1 MIDRLEN
8 IQKIAAALAICAI
21 LAVMNVYGLGLWFE
35 IEGRSYIHQPDNPDA
50 EKEGPYRFEYNYHTT
65 EVNYYDGSSS
75 EKQTVVGIDDAS
87 NYALNGVMQ
96 NIRLATFALAIAS
109 AYLAY
114 MIYGITGIS
123 DRQKLSEILR
133 QLQFG
138 AGASLLLGIVILG
151 LVSQSLPQAILDD
164 DSSLASD
171 ESYIGCVG
179 DNNQISLGLWG
190 EGTCNEYQSESDL
203 EVGQLLPSVIGEKTN
218 IKWHPG
224 IALFLIAIGCLIS
237 GGGTFYIIREIEK
250 EWDEHIKPL
259 HDRIEKEETVVE
271 GELDRIQQL
280 RRDLD
285 NNEREVITVEQRLE
299 VVSNTASRINY
310 DEIEALN
317 GELERISSMA
327 ETVGALNN
335 SLNESLVIARKETSE
350 KERRATLAEGEI
362 ENDLSSKE
370 RLESEIEQMRQKH
383 EEDMHLSDRMTR
395 EIGSLREMAEQ
406 AELRGE
412 KAEAELRE
420 KKPELATVLDSY
432 EVVKK
437 AYDQV
442 LEEKFSLEQDIKK
455 LEYSTAQDQGREETA
470 KAETKDT
477 VRRIKEL
484 STEIKQMKATNTS
497 NRKESG
503 ELKKKVRTLQAL
515 ADTAE
520 KKTEDALEKLDKESK
535 KSKELETKIEALR
548 LEMRD
553 PREVAEQLD
562 SVRDLTKDY
571 KERAKQHA
579 DDAKKERV
587 RQKQLRQE
595 LRTLQKADKAN
606 SDVRNKLNTQL
617 ARNKKELDKATA
629 KLNEAE
635 RKLESEKDRRRE
647 LAGQLEFLSESL
659 KENLSEAQLSEKIE
673 GIKTEAILAKD
684 EGANVLASA
693 EQMTRENQDL
703 EKKLD
708 EVRKMSVTD
717 DSKAA
722 EIAKEALESVIP
734 TSKIGSSLVVKNLIK
749 ETEHT
754 YRLVKALSEQDM
766 ARGVL
771 SIENPLG
778 KELFGTK
785 EGQEISMG
793 NTKFKILE
801 IKN

>member
-8 IQKIAAALAICAI
+8 IQKIAAALTICAI

-65 EVNYYDGSSS
+65 EVNYYDEGSSG
-75 EKQTVVGIDDAS
+75 KQTVVGIDDAS

-96 NIRLATFALAIAS
+96 NIRLATFALAVAS

-123 DRQKLSEILR
+123 NRQKLSEILR

-164 DSSLASD
+164 DRSLASD

-179 DNNQISLGLWG
+179 DMPLGIWG
-190 EGTCNEYQSESDL
+190 EGTCNDYEDLSGLSDG
-203 EVGQLLPSVIGEKTN
+203 ELPSVIGSKIN
-218 IKWHPG
+218 IKWQPG
-224 IALFLIAIGCLIS
+224 IALFLIAIGCLVS
-237 GGGTFYIIREIEK
+237 GGGTFYIIHEIEK

-259 HDRIEKEETVVE
+259 HERIEKEETVVK

-285 NNEREVITVEQRLE
+285 GNEKEMRALEQQLEEVN
-299 VVSNTASRINY
+299 NTASRINY

-335 SLNESLVIARKETSE
+335 SLNEGLVIARKETSE

-420 KKPELATVLDSY
+420 KKPELTSVLDSY

-442 LEEKFSLEQDIKK
+442 LEEKFSLEQDIRK

-470 KAETKDT
+470 KAETRDT
-477 VRRIKEL
+477 VRRVKEL

-515 ADTAE
+515 AGTAE

-535 KSKELETKIEALR
+535 KSTELETKIEALR

-579 DDAKKERV
+579 EDAKKERV

-595 LRTLQKADKAN
+595 LRILQKADKAN

-684 EGANVLASA
+684 EGTSALASA
-693 EQMTRENQDL
+693 EQMTRENQVL

-708 EVRKMSVTD
+708 DARKMSVTD

-722 EIAKEALESVIP
+722 ETAKEALESVIP

-766 ARGVL
+766 AGGVL

-778 KELFGTK
+778 KELFGAK

>member
-1 MIDRLEN
+1 
-8 IQKIAAALAICAI
+8 
-21 LAVMNVYGLGLWFE
+21 
-35 IEGRSYIHQPDNPDA
+35 
-50 EKEGPYRFEYNYHTT
+50 
-65 EVNYYDGSSS
+65 
-75 EKQTVVGIDDAS
+75 
-87 NYALNGVMQ
+87 
-96 NIRLATFALAIAS
+96 
-109 AYLAY
+109 
-114 MIYGITGIS
+114 
-123 DRQKLSEILR
+123 
-133 QLQFG
+133 
-138 AGASLLLGIVILG
+138 
-151 LVSQSLPQAILDD
+151 
-164 DSSLASD
+164 
-171 ESYIGCVG
+171 
-179 DNNQISLGLWG
+179 
-190 EGTCNEYQSESDL
+190 
-203 EVGQLLPSVIGEKTN
+203 
-218 IKWHPG
+218 
-224 IALFLIAIGCLIS
+224 
-237 GGGTFYIIREIEK
+237 
-250 EWDEHIKPL
+250 
-259 HDRIEKEETVVE
+259 
-271 GELDRIQQL
+271 
-280 RRDLD
+280 
-285 NNEREVITVEQRLE
+285 
-299 VVSNTASRINY
+299 
-310 DEIEALN
+310 
-317 GELERISSMA
+317 
-327 ETVGALNN
+327 
-335 SLNESLVIARKETSE
+335 
-350 KERRATLAEGEI
+350 
-362 ENDLSSKE
+362 
-370 RLESEIEQMRQKH
+370 
-383 EEDMHLSDRMTR
+383 MTR

-420 KKPELATVLDSY
+420 KKPELNSVLDSY

-470 KAETKDT
+470 KAEKKDM
-477 VRRIKEL
+477 VRRVKEL

-520 KKTEDALEKLDKESK
+520 KKMEDALEKLDKESK
-535 KSKELETKIEALR
+535 KSKELETKTEALR
-548 LEMRD
+548 FEMRD

-579 DDAKKERV
+579 EDAKKERV
-587 RQKQLRQE
+587 RQKLLGQE

-617 ARNKKELDKATA
+617 VRNKKELDKATA
-629 KLNEAE
+629 KLTEAE

-647 LAGQLEFLSESL
+647 LVGQLKFLSDSL

-684 EGANVLASA
+684 DGASALASA

-708 EVRKMSVTD
+708 DVRKMSVTD

-722 EIAKEALESVIP
+722 ETAKEALESVIP

-778 KELFGTK
+778 KELFGTM
-785 EGQEISMG
+785 EGQEFSMG
-793 NTKFKILE
+793 NTKFKILK

>member
-8 IQKIAAALAICAI
+8 IQKIAAALAVCAI

-35 IEGRSYIHQPDNPDA
+35 IEGRSYIHQPDDPDA
-50 EKEGPYRFEYNYHTT
+50 EKQGPYRFEYTYHTT
-65 EVNYYDGSSS
+65 EVNYYDGGGD
-75 EKQTVVGIDDAS
+75 EKQTVVRIDEAS

-96 NIRLATFALAIAS
+96 NIRLATFALAVAS

-123 DRQKLSEILR
+123 DRQKLSGILR

-138 AGASLLLGIVILG
+138 AGASMLLGIVILG

-179 DNNQISLGLWG
+179 SMSLGFWG
-190 EGTCNEYQSESDL
+190 EGTCTEYQDPSGLSEG
-203 EVGQLLPSVIGEKTN
+203 ELPSVTGSKIN
-218 IKWHPG
+218 IQWQPG
-224 IALFLIAIGCLIS
+224 IALFLIAIGCLAS

-259 HDRIEKEETVVE
+259 HDMIEKEETVVE

-285 NNEREVITVEQRLE
+285 NNEREVITIEQRLE
-299 VVSNTASRINY
+299 EVSNTASRINY

-317 GELERISSMA
+317 VELERISSMA

-420 KKPELATVLDSY
+420 KKPELTSVLDSY

-455 LEYSTAQDQGREETA
+455 LEYSIAQDQGREETA
-470 KAETKDT
+470 KAEKKDM
-477 VRRIKEL
+477 VRRVKEL

-520 KKTEDALEKLDKESK
+520 KKMEDALEKLDKESK
-535 KSKELETKIEALR
+535 KSKELETKTEALR

-579 DDAKKERV
+579 EDAKKERV
-587 RQKQLRQE
+587 RQKQLGQE

-629 KLNEAE
+629 KLTEAE

-647 LAGQLEFLSESL
+647 LVGQLEFLSDSL

-684 EGANVLASA
+684 DGASALASA

-708 EVRKMSVTD
+708 DVRKMSVTG
-717 DSKAA
+717 DSKVA
-722 EIAKEALESVIP
+722 ETAKEALESVIP

-766 ARGVL
+766 ASGVL

>member
-96 NIRLATFALAIAS
+96 NIRLATFALSVAS

-179 DNNQISLGLWG
+179 DMPLGFWG
-190 EGTCNEYQSESDL
+190 EGTCNDYEDPSGLSEG
-203 EVGQLLPSVIGEKTN
+203 ELPSVIGSKIN
-218 IKWHPG
+218 IKWQPG
-224 IALFLIAIGCLIS
+224 IALFLIAIGCLVS
-237 GGGTFYIIREIEK
+237 GGGTFYIIHKIEK

-259 HDRIEKEETVVE
+259 HEKIVKEETVVE
-271 GELDRIQQL
+271 GELDRIQQV
-280 RRDLD
+280 RRDLED
-285 NNEREVITVEQRLE
+285 NEREVRALEQRLE
-299 VVSNTASRINY
+299 EVNNTASRINY

-362 ENDLSSKE
+362 ENDISSKE
-370 RLESEIEQMRQKH
+370 RLDSEIEQMRQKH

-420 KKPELATVLDSY
+420 KKPELTTVLDSY
-432 EVVKK
+432 GVVKK

-442 LEEKFSLEQDIKK
+442 LEEKFSLEQDINK
-455 LEYSTAQDQGREETA
+455 LEYSTAQDLGREETA
-470 KAETKDT
+470 KAETRDT
-477 VRRIKEL
+477 VRRVKEL

-515 ADTAE
+515 ADTTE
-520 KKTEDALEKLDKESK
+520 KKTEDALEKLDEVSE

-548 LEMRD
+548 LEMQD
-553 PREVAEQLD
+553 PREVAKQLD
-562 SVRDLTKDY
+562 SARDLIKDY

-579 DDAKKERV
+579 EDAKKELV

-684 EGANVLASA
+684 EGASALASA

-722 EIAKEALESVIP
+722 ETAKEALESVIP

-766 ARGVL
+766 TRGVL

-778 KELFGTK
+778 KELFGIR
-785 EGQEISMG
+785 EGQEISIG

>member
-75 EKQTVVGIDDAS
+75 EKQTVVGLDDAS

-96 NIRLATFALAIAS
+96 NIRLATFALAVAS

-151 LVSQSLPQAILDD
+151 LVSQSLPQAILED

-179 DNNQISLGLWG
+179 DMPLGFWG
-190 EGTCNEYQSESDL
+190 EGTCNDYEDPSGLSEGD
-203 EVGQLLPSVIGEKTN
+203 QPSVIGSKIN

-224 IALFLIAIGCLIS
+224 IALFLIAIGCLVS

-259 HDRIEKEETVVE
+259 HDMIEKEETVVE
-271 GELDRIQQL
+271 GELDRIQQV
-280 RRDLD
+280 RRDLED
-285 NNEREVITVEQRLE
+285 NEREVRALEQRLE
-299 VVSNTASRINY
+299 EVNNTASRINY

-362 ENDLSSKE
+362 ENDFSSKE

-420 KKPELATVLDSY
+420 KKPELTTVLDSY
-432 EVVKK
+432 GVVKK

-455 LEYSTAQDQGREETA
+455 LEYSTVQDQGREETA
-470 KAETKDT
+470 KAETRDT
-477 VRRIKEL
+477 VRRVKEL

-503 ELKKKVRTLQAL
+503 ELKKKVRTFQAL
-515 ADTAE
+515 ADTTE
-520 KKTEDALEKLDKESK
+520 KKTEDALEKLDEVSE

-548 LEMRD
+548 LEMQD
-553 PREVAEQLD
+553 PREVAKQLD
-562 SVRDLTKDY
+562 SARDLIKDY
-571 KERAKQHA
+571 KERSKQHA
-579 DDAKKERV
+579 EDAKKERV
-587 RQKQLRQE
+587 RQKQLSQE

-684 EGANVLASA
+684 EGASALASA
-693 EQMTRENQDL
+693 EQMTRENQVL

-722 EIAKEALESVIP
+722 ETAKEALESVIP

-778 KELFGTK
+778 KELFGIR

>member
-75 EKQTVVGIDDAS
+75 EKQTVVGLDDAS

-96 NIRLATFALAIAS
+96 NIRLATFALAVAS

-151 LVSQSLPQAILDD
+151 LVSQSLPQAILED

-179 DNNQISLGLWG
+179 DMPLGFWG
-190 EGTCNEYQSESDL
+190 EGTCNDYEDPSGLSEGD
-203 EVGQLLPSVIGEKTN
+203 QPSVIGSKIN

-224 IALFLIAIGCLIS
+224 IALFLIAIGCLVS

-259 HDRIEKEETVVE
+259 HDMIEKEETVVE
-271 GELDRIQQL
+271 GELDRIQQV
-280 RRDLD
+280 RRDLED
-285 NNEREVITVEQRLE
+285 NEREVRALEQRLE
-299 VVSNTASRINY
+299 EVNNTASRINY

-362 ENDLSSKE
+362 ENDFSSKE

-420 KKPELATVLDSY
+420 KKPELTTVLDSY
-432 EVVKK
+432 GVVKK
-437 AYDQV
+437 AYDLV

-455 LEYSTAQDQGREETA
+455 LEYSTVQDQGREETA
-470 KAETKDT
+470 KAETRDT
-477 VRRIKEL
+477 VRRVKEL

-503 ELKKKVRTLQAL
+503 ELKKKVRTFQAL
-515 ADTAE
+515 ADTTE
-520 KKTEDALEKLDKESK
+520 KKTEDALEKLDKVSE

-548 LEMRD
+548 LEMQD
-553 PREVAEQLD
+553 PREVAKQLD
-562 SVRDLTKDY
+562 SARDLIKDY
-571 KERAKQHA
+571 KERSKQHA
-579 DDAKKERV
+579 EDAKKERV
-587 RQKQLRQE
+587 RQKQLSQE

-684 EGANVLASA
+684 EGASALASA
-693 EQMTRENQDL
+693 EQMTRENQVL

-722 EIAKEALESVIP
+722 ETAKEALESVIP

-778 KELFGTK
+778 KELFGIR

>member
-8 IQKIAAALAICAI
+8 IQKIAAALAVCAI
-21 LAVMNVYGLGLWFE
+21 LAVVNVYGLGLWFE
-35 IEGRSYIHQPDNPDA
+35 IQGQAYTHQPDNPDA
-50 EKEGPYRFEYNYHTT
+50 GSQGPYRFEYTYHTT
-65 EVNYYDGSSS
+65 EVNYYDEGSI
-75 EKQTVVGIDDAS
+75 ERQNVVGIDEAS

-96 NIRLATFALAIAS
+96 NIRLATFALAVAS

-151 LVSQSLPQAILDD
+151 LVSQALPQAILDD

-171 ESYIGCVG
+171 ESYIGCIG
-179 DNNQISLGLWG
+179 DMSLGFWG
-190 EGTCNEYQSESDL
+190 EGTCNKYEDQSGLSEG
-203 EVGQLLPSVIGEKTN
+203 EQPSVIGSKIN

-224 IALFLIAIGCLIS
+224 IALFLIAIGCLVS

-259 HDRIEKEETVVE
+259 HERIEKEKPVIE

-280 RRDLD
+280 RRDFD
-285 NNEREVITVEQRLE
+285 KNESEVKAIEQRLE

-395 EIGSLREMAEQ
+395 EISSLREMAEQ

-420 KKPELATVLDSY
+420 KKPELTTVLDSY
-432 EVVKK
+432 GVVKK

-470 KAETKDT
+470 KAETRDT
-477 VRRIKEL
+477 VRRVKEL
-484 STEIKQMKATNTS
+484 SIEIKQMKATNTS

-515 ADTAE
+515 ADTTE
-520 KKTEDALEKLDKESK
+520 KKTEDALEKLDKESE
-535 KSKELETKIEALR
+535 KSKELETKIEALK
-548 LEMRD
+548 LEMQD

-562 SVRDLTKDY
+562 SARDLIKDY

-673 GIKTEAILAKD
+673 GIKTEASLAKD
-684 EGANVLASA
+684 EGASALATT

-717 DSKAA
+717 DSRAA
-722 EIAKEALESVIP
+722 ETAKEALESVIP

-766 ARGVL
+766 AKGVL

-793 NTKFKILE
+793 HTKFKILE

>member
-8 IQKIAAALAICAI
+8 IQKIATALAVCAI

-35 IEGRSYIHQPDNPDA
+35 IEGRSYIHHPVSGA
-50 EKEGPYRFEYNYHTT
+50 EKEGPYNFEYNYHTT
-65 EVNYYDGSSS
+65 EVNYYDGGSS

-151 LVSQSLPQAILDD
+151 LVSQALPQAILDD

-171 ESYIGCVG
+171 ESYIGCIG
-179 DNNQISLGLWG
+179 DMSLGFWG
-190 EGTCNEYQSESDL
+190 EGTCNKYEDQSGLSEG
-203 EVGQLLPSVIGEKTN
+203 EQPSVIGSKIN

-224 IALFLIAIGCLIS
+224 IALFLIAIGCLVS

-259 HDRIEKEETVVE
+259 HERIEKEKPVIE

-280 RRDLD
+280 RRDFD
-285 NNEREVITVEQRLE
+285 KNESEVKAIEQRLE

-362 ENDLSSKE
+362 ENDFSSKE

-383 EEDMHLSDRMTR
+383 EEDMQLSDRMTR

-455 LEYSTAQDQGREETA
+455 LEYSTAQDQSREETA
-470 KAETKDT
+470 KAETRDT
-477 VRRIKEL
+477 VRRVKEL
-484 STEIKQMKATNTS
+484 STEIKQMKVTNTS

-571 KERAKQHA
+571 KDRAKQHA
-579 DDAKKERV
+579 EDAKKERV

-684 EGANVLASA
+684 EGASALASA

-717 DSKAA
+717 DSRAA
-722 EIAKEALESVIP
+722 ETAKKALESVIP

-778 KELFGTK
+778 KELFGIR

>member
-96 NIRLATFALAIAS
+96 NIRLATFALSVAS

-179 DNNQISLGLWG
+179 DMPLGFWG
-190 EGTCNEYQSESDL
+190 EGTCNDYEDPSGLSEG
-203 EVGQLLPSVIGEKTN
+203 ELPSVIGSKIN
-218 IKWHPG
+218 IKWQPG
-224 IALFLIAIGCLIS
+224 IALFLIAIGCLVS
-237 GGGTFYIIREIEK
+237 GGGTFYIIHKIEK

-259 HDRIEKEETVVE
+259 HEKIVKEETVVE
-271 GELDRIQQL
+271 GELDRIQQV
-280 RRDLD
+280 RRDRED
-285 NNEREVITVEQRLE
+285 NEREVRALEQRLE
-299 VVSNTASRINY
+299 EVNNTASRINY

-420 KKPELATVLDSY
+420 KKPELTTVLDSY
-432 EVVKK
+432 GVVKK

-442 LEEKFSLEQDIKK
+442 LEEKFSLEQDINK
-455 LEYSTAQDQGREETA
+455 LEYSTAQDLGREETA
-470 KAETKDT
+470 KAETRDT
-477 VRRIKEL
+477 VRRVKEL

-515 ADTAE
+515 ADTTE
-520 KKTEDALEKLDKESK
+520 KKTEDALEKLDKVSE
-535 KSKELETKIEALR
+535 KSKELETKIDALR
-548 LEMRD
+548 LEMQD
-553 PREVAEQLD
+553 PREVAKQLD
-562 SVRDLTKDY
+562 SARDLIKDY

-579 DDAKKERV
+579 EDAKKELV

-684 EGANVLASA
+684 EGASALASA

-722 EIAKEALESVIP
+722 ETAKEALESVIP

-749 ETEHT
+749 ETEHA

-778 KELFGTK
+778 KELFGIR
-785 EGQEISMG
+785 EGQEISIG

>member
-35 IEGRSYIHQPDNPDA
+35 IEGRSYIHQPDNSDA

-65 EVNYYDGSSS
+65 EVNYYDGGSS
-75 EKQTVVGIDDAS
+75 EKVGIDDAS

-151 LVSQSLPQAILDD
+151 LVSQSLPQAILTDYEN
-164 DSSLASD
+164 AHD
-171 ESYIGCVG
+171 ESHIGCVG
-179 DNNQISLGLWG
+179 EMSLGIWG
-190 EGTCNEYQSESDL
+190 GGTCNEYKEP
-203 EVGQLLPSVIGEKTN
+203 GQETSGVEISKFN
-218 IKWHPG
+218 IHWQPG
-224 IALFLIAIGCLIS
+224 IALFLIAIGCLVS
-237 GGGTFYIIREIEK
+237 GGGTFYIVREIEK

-259 HDRIEKEETVVE
+259 HDMIEKEETVVE

-285 NNEREVITVEQRLE
+285 NNEREVITIEQRLE
-299 VVSNTASRINY
+299 EVSNTASRINY

-383 EEDMHLSDRMTR
+383 EEDMQLSDRMTR

-420 KKPELATVLDSY
+420 KKPELTSVLDSY

-470 KAETKDT
+470 KAEKKDM
-477 VRRIKEL
+477 VRRVKEL
-484 STEIKQMKATNTS
+484 STEIKQMKATNAS

-579 DDAKKERV
+579 EDAKKERV

-684 EGANVLASA
+684 DGASALASA

-717 DSKAA
+717 DSRAA
-722 EIAKEALESVIP
+722 ETAKEALESVIP

-766 ARGVL
+766 TKGVL

>member
-65 EVNYYDGSSS
+65 EVNYYDGGSS
-75 EKQTVVGIDDAS
+75 EKQTVVGLDDAS

-96 NIRLATFALAIAS
+96 NIRLATFALAVAS

-151 LVSQSLPQAILDD
+151 LVSQSLPQAILED

-179 DNNQISLGLWG
+179 DMPLGFWG
-190 EGTCNEYQSESDL
+190 EGTCNDYEDPSGLSEG
-203 EVGQLLPSVIGEKTN
+203 ELPSVIGSKIN

-224 IALFLIAIGCLIS
+224 IALFLIAIGCLVS

-259 HDRIEKEETVVE
+259 HDMIEKEETVVE
-271 GELDRIQQL
+271 GELDRIQQV
-280 RRDLD
+280 RRDLED
-285 NNEREVITVEQRLE
+285 NEREVRALEQRLE
-299 VVSNTASRINY
+299 EVNNTASRINY

-362 ENDLSSKE
+362 ENDFSSKE

-442 LEEKFSLEQDIKK
+442 LEEKFSLEQDINK

-470 KAETKDT
+470 KAETRDT
-477 VRRIKEL
+477 VRRVKEL

-515 ADTAE
+515 ADTTE
-520 KKTEDALEKLDKESK
+520 KKTEDALEKLDKASE
-535 KSKELETKIEALR
+535 KSKELEIKIDALR
-548 LEMRD
+548 LEMQD
-553 PREVAEQLD
+553 PREVAKQLD
-562 SVRDLTKDY
+562 SARDLIKDY

-579 DDAKKERV
+579 EDAKKELV

-684 EGANVLASA
+684 EGASALASA

-722 EIAKEALESVIP
+722 ETAKEALESVIP

-778 KELFGTK
+778 KELFGIR

>member
-96 NIRLATFALAIAS
+96 NIRLATFALSVAS

-179 DNNQISLGLWG
+179 DMPLGFWG
-190 EGTCNEYQSESDL
+190 EGTCNDYEDPSGLSEG
-203 EVGQLLPSVIGEKTN
+203 ELPSVIGSKIN
-218 IKWHPG
+218 IKWQPG
-224 IALFLIAIGCLIS
+224 IALFLIAIGCLVS
-237 GGGTFYIIREIEK
+237 GGGTFYIIHKIEK

-259 HDRIEKEETVVE
+259 HEKIVKEETVVE
-271 GELDRIQQL
+271 GELDRIQQV
-280 RRDLD
+280 RRDLED
-285 NNEREVITVEQRLE
+285 NEREVRALEQRLE
-299 VVSNTASRINY
+299 EVNNTASRINY

-327 ETVGALNN
+327 ETVAALNN

-362 ENDLSSKE
+362 ENDISSKE
-370 RLESEIEQMRQKH
+370 RLDSEIEQMRQKH

-420 KKPELATVLDSY
+420 KKPELTTVLDSY
-432 EVVKK
+432 GVVKK

-442 LEEKFSLEQDIKK
+442 LEEKFSLEQDINK
-455 LEYSTAQDQGREETA
+455 LEYSTAQDLGREETA
-470 KAETKDT
+470 KAETRDT
-477 VRRIKEL
+477 VRRVKEL

-515 ADTAE
+515 ADTTE
-520 KKTEDALEKLDKESK
+520 KKTEDALEKLDKASE
-535 KSKELETKIEALR
+535 KSKELEIKIDALR
-548 LEMRD
+548 LEMQD
-553 PREVAEQLD
+553 PREVAKQLD
-562 SVRDLTKDY
+562 SARDLIKDY

-579 DDAKKERV
+579 EDAKKELV

-684 EGANVLASA
+684 EGASALASA

-722 EIAKEALESVIP
+722 ETAKEALESVIP

-766 ARGVL
+766 TRGVL

-778 KELFGTK
+778 KELFGIR
-785 EGQEISMG
+785 EGQEISIG

>member
-1 MIDRLEN
+1 
-8 IQKIAAALAICAI
+8 
-21 LAVMNVYGLGLWFE
+21 
-35 IEGRSYIHQPDNPDA
+35 
-50 EKEGPYRFEYNYHTT
+50 
-65 EVNYYDGSSS
+65 
-75 EKQTVVGIDDAS
+75 
-87 NYALNGVMQ
+87 
-96 NIRLATFALAIAS
+96 
-109 AYLAY
+109 
-114 MIYGITGIS
+114 
-123 DRQKLSEILR
+123 
-133 QLQFG
+133 
-138 AGASLLLGIVILG
+138 
-151 LVSQSLPQAILDD
+151 
-164 DSSLASD
+164 
-171 ESYIGCVG
+171 
-179 DNNQISLGLWG
+179 
-190 EGTCNEYQSESDL
+190 
-203 EVGQLLPSVIGEKTN
+203 
-218 IKWHPG
+218 
-224 IALFLIAIGCLIS
+224 
-237 GGGTFYIIREIEK
+237 
-250 EWDEHIKPL
+250 
-259 HDRIEKEETVVE
+259 
-271 GELDRIQQL
+271 
-280 RRDLD
+280 
-285 NNEREVITVEQRLE
+285 
-299 VVSNTASRINY
+299 
-310 DEIEALN
+310 
-317 GELERISSMA
+317 
-327 ETVGALNN
+327 
-335 SLNESLVIARKETSE
+335 
-350 KERRATLAEGEI
+350 
-362 ENDLSSKE
+362 
-370 RLESEIEQMRQKH
+370 
-383 EEDMHLSDRMTR
+383 
-395 EIGSLREMAEQ
+395 
-406 AELRGE
+406 
-412 KAEAELRE
+412 
-420 KKPELATVLDSY
+420 
-432 EVVKK
+432 VKK

-455 LEYSTAQDQGREETA
+455 LEYSTAQDQSREETA

-484 STEIKQMKATNTS
+484 STEIKQMKATNAS

-579 DDAKKERV
+579 EDAKKERV

-635 RKLESEKDRRRE
+635 LKLESEKDRRRE

-659 KENLSEAQLSEKIE
+659 KENLSEDQLSEKIE

-717 DSKAA
+717 DSRAA
-722 EIAKEALESVIP
+722 ETAKEALESVIP

-749 ETEHT
+749 ESRSRTWPGVSCPSKIHLE
-754 YRLVKALSEQDM
+754 RNCLV
-766 ARGVL
+766 
-771 SIENPLG
+771 LG
-778 KELFGTK
+778 KGR
-785 EGQEISMG
+785 
-793 NTKFKILE
+793 KFRWGIPSSKYLKSRTRPARFPAVTTLGKAGRAAAAQSAIVCFNRARRYFLYHAPCLGE
-801 IKN
+801 SRCQFPFWP

>member
-35 IEGRSYIHQPDNPDA
+35 IEGRSYIHHPVSGA
-50 EKEGPYRFEYNYHTT
+50 EKEGPYNFEYNYHTT
-65 EVNYYDGSSS
+65 EVNYYDEGSI
-75 EKQTVVGIDDAS
+75 ERQNVVGIDEAS

-96 NIRLATFALAIAS
+96 NIRLATVALAVAS
-109 AYLAY
+109 AYLGY

-164 DSSLASD
+164 DSSLTSD

-179 DNNQISLGLWG
+179 DMPLGFWG
-190 EGTCNEYQSESDL
+190 EGTCNDYEDPSGLSEG
-203 EVGQLLPSVIGEKTN
+203 ELPSVIGSKIN
-218 IKWHPG
+218 IKWQPG
-224 IALFLIAIGCLIS
+224 IALFLIAIGCLVS
-237 GGGTFYIIREIEK
+237 GGGTFYIIHEIEK

-259 HDRIEKEETVVE
+259 HERIEKEKPVIE

-280 RRDLD
+280 RGDFD
-285 NNEREVITVEQRLE
+285 KNESEVKAIEQRLE

-327 ETVGALNN
+327 ETVGTLNN

-420 KKPELATVLDSY
+420 KKPELTSVLDSY
-432 EVVKK
+432 DVVKK
-437 AYDQV
+437 AFDQV

-503 ELKKKVRTLQAL
+503 ELKKKVRTFQAL
-515 ADTAE
+515 ADTTE
-520 KKTEDALEKLDKESK
+520 KKTEDALEKLDKVSE

-548 LEMRD
+548 LEMQD
-553 PREVAEQLD
+553 PREVAKQLD
-562 SVRDLTKDY
+562 SARDLIKDY

-684 EGANVLASA
+684 EGASALASA

-722 EIAKEALESVIP
+722 ETAKEALESVIP

-778 KELFGTK
+778 KELFGIR

>member
-96 NIRLATFALAIAS
+96 NIRLATFALSVAS

-179 DNNQISLGLWG
+179 DMPLGFWG
-190 EGTCNEYQSESDL
+190 EGTCNDYEDPSGLSEG
-203 EVGQLLPSVIGEKTN
+203 ELPSVIGSKIN
-218 IKWHPG
+218 IKWQPG
-224 IALFLIAIGCLIS
+224 IALFLIAIGCLVS
-237 GGGTFYIIREIEK
+237 GGGTFYIIHEIDK
-250 EWDEHIKPL
+250 VWNEHIKPL
-259 HDRIEKEETVVE
+259 HEKIVKEETVVE
-271 GELDRIQQL
+271 GELDRIQQV
-280 RRDLD
+280 RRDLED
-285 NNEREVITVEQRLE
+285 NEREVRALEQRLE
-299 VVSNTASRINY
+299 EVNNTASRINY

-327 ETVGALNN
+327 ETVGTLNN

-420 KKPELATVLDSY
+420 KKPELTTVLDPY
-432 EVVKK
+432 GVVKK

-442 LEEKFSLEQDIKK
+442 LEEKFSLEQDINK
-455 LEYSTAQDQGREETA
+455 LEYSTAQDLGREETA
-470 KAETKDT
+470 KAETRDT
-477 VRRIKEL
+477 VRRVKEL

-515 ADTAE
+515 ADTTE
-520 KKTEDALEKLDKESK
+520 KKTEDALEKLDKVSE
-535 KSKELETKIEALR
+535 KSKELETKIDALR
-548 LEMRD
+548 LEMQD
-553 PREVAEQLD
+553 PREVAKQLD
-562 SVRDLTKDY
+562 SARDLIKDY

-579 DDAKKERV
+579 EDAKKERV

-684 EGANVLASA
+684 EGASALASA

-722 EIAKEALESVIP
+722 ETAKEALESVIP

-778 KELFGTK
+778 KELFGIR
-785 EGQEISMG
+785 EGQEISIG

>member
-75 EKQTVVGIDDAS
+75 EKQTVVGLDDAS

-96 NIRLATFALAIAS
+96 NIRLATFALAVAS

-151 LVSQSLPQAILDD
+151 LVSQSLPQAILED

-179 DNNQISLGLWG
+179 DMPLGFWG
-190 EGTCNEYQSESDL
+190 EGTCNDYEDPSGLSEGD
-203 EVGQLLPSVIGEKTN
+203 QPSVIGSKIN

-224 IALFLIAIGCLIS
+224 IALFLIAIGCLVS

-259 HDRIEKEETVVE
+259 HDMIEKEETVVE
-271 GELDRIQQL
+271 GELDRIQQV
-280 RRDLD
+280 RRDLED
-285 NNEREVITVEQRLE
+285 NEREVRALEQRLE
-299 VVSNTASRINY
+299 EVNNTASRINY

-362 ENDLSSKE
+362 ENDFSSKE

-420 KKPELATVLDSY
+420 KKPELTTVLDSY
-432 EVVKK
+432 GVVKK

-455 LEYSTAQDQGREETA
+455 LEYSTVQDQGREETA
-470 KAETKDT
+470 KAETRDT
-477 VRRIKEL
+477 VRRVKEL

-503 ELKKKVRTLQAL
+503 ELKKKVRTFQAL
-515 ADTAE
+515 ADTTE
-520 KKTEDALEKLDKESK
+520 KKTEDALEKLDEVSE

-548 LEMRD
+548 LEMQD
-553 PREVAEQLD
+553 PREVAKQLD
-562 SVRDLTKDY
+562 SARDLIKDY
-571 KERAKQHA
+571 KERSKQHA
-579 DDAKKERV
+579 EDAKKERV
-587 RQKQLRQE
+587 RQKQLSQE

-684 EGANVLASA
+684 EGASALSSA
-693 EQMTRENQDL
+693 EQMTRENQVL

-722 EIAKEALESVIP
+722 ETAKEALESVIP

-778 KELFGTK
+778 KELFGIR

>member
-8 IQKIAAALAICAI
+8 IQKIAAALAVCAI

-35 IEGRSYIHQPDNPDA
+35 IEGQAKNPQSSDA
-50 EKEGPYRFEYNYHTT
+50 NTTAAGGASHFEYNYYTT
-65 EVNYYDGSSS
+65 EVNYYDGGAI
-75 EKQTVVGIDDAS
+75 EKQSVVRIDDES
-87 NYALNGVMQ
+87 NYALNRVMQ
-96 NIRLATFALAIAS
+96 NIRLATIALAAAS
-109 AYLAY
+109 VYLAY

-151 LVSQSLPQAILDD
+151 LVSQSLPQAILTDYEN
-164 DSSLASD
+164 AHD
-171 ESYIGCVG
+171 ESHIGCVG
-179 DNNQISLGLWG
+179 EMSLGIWG
-190 EGTCNEYQSESDL
+190 GGTCNEYKEP
-203 EVGQLLPSVIGEKTN
+203 GQETSGVEISKFN
-218 IKWHPG
+218 IQWQPG
-224 IALFLIAIGCLIS
+224 IALFLIAIGCLVS
-237 GGGTFYIIREIEK
+237 GGGTFYIVREIAK

-259 HDRIEKEETVVE
+259 HDMIEKEETVVE

-317 GELERISSMA
+317 VELERISSMA

-412 KAEAELRE
+412 KAEAELRV
-420 KKPELATVLDSY
+420 KKPELTSVLDSY

-455 LEYSTAQDQGREETA
+455 LEYSTTQDQSREETA
-470 KAETKDT
+470 KTEREDVVK
-477 VRRIKEL
+477 RIKEL
-484 STEIKQMKATNTS
+484 STETKHMKATNT
-497 NRKESG
+497 NNKKESI
-503 ELKKKVRTLQAL
+503 ELKKKLRTLQVSAG
-515 ADTAE
+515 TAE
-520 KKTEDALEKLDKESK
+520 KKTEDALQKLDKESK
-535 KSKELETKIEALR
+535 KSKELETNIESLKY
-548 LEMRD
+548 EMRD
-553 PREVAEQLD
+553 PQDVADELD
-562 SVRDLTKDY
+562 SVRELTKDY

-579 DDAKKERV
+579 DDAKKEREQ
-587 RQKQLRQE
+587 QKQLRQE
-595 LRTLQKADKAN
+595 LKTLQKADKAN

-635 RKLESEKDRRRE
+635 RKLESERDKRRE
-647 LAGQLEFLSESL
+647 LTGQLEFLSESF
-659 KENLSEAQLSEKIE
+659 KENLSEDQLKEKIK
-673 GIKTEAILAKD
+673 GIEAEAVLVKD
-684 EGANVLASA
+684 EGASALASA

-708 EVRKMSVTD
+708 DVRKMSVTD

-722 EIAKEALESVIP
+722 ETAKEALESVIP

-766 ARGVL
+766 TKGVL

>member
-75 EKQTVVGIDDAS
+75 EKQTVVGLDDAS

-96 NIRLATFALAIAS
+96 NIRLATFALAVAS

-151 LVSQSLPQAILDD
+151 LVSQSLPQAILED

-179 DNNQISLGLWG
+179 DMPLGFWG
-190 EGTCNEYQSESDL
+190 EGTCNDYEDPSGLSEGD
-203 EVGQLLPSVIGEKTN
+203 QPSVIGSKIN

-224 IALFLIAIGCLIS
+224 IALFLIAIGCLVS

-259 HDRIEKEETVVE
+259 HDMIEKEETVVE
-271 GELDRIQQL
+271 GELDRIQQV
-280 RRDLD
+280 RRDLED
-285 NNEREVITVEQRLE
+285 NEREVRALEQRLE
-299 VVSNTASRINY
+299 EVNNTASRINY

-362 ENDLSSKE
+362 ENDFSSKE

-420 KKPELATVLDSY
+420 KKPELTTVLDSY
-432 EVVKK
+432 GVVKK

-455 LEYSTAQDQGREETA
+455 LEYSTVQDQGREETA
-470 KAETKDT
+470 KAETRDT
-477 VRRIKEL
+477 VRRVKEL

-503 ELKKKVRTLQAL
+503 ELKKKVRTFQAL
-515 ADTAE
+515 ADTTE
-520 KKTEDALEKLDKESK
+520 KKTEDALEKLDEVSE

-548 LEMRD
+548 LEMQD
-553 PREVAEQLD
+553 PREVAKQLD
-562 SVRDLTKDY
+562 SARDLIKDY
-571 KERAKQHA
+571 KERSKQHA
-579 DDAKKERV
+579 EDAKKERV
-587 RQKQLRQE
+587 RQKQLSQE

-684 EGANVLASA
+684 EGASALASA
-693 EQMTRENQDL
+693 EQMTRENQVL

-722 EIAKEALESVIP
+722 ETAKEALESVIP

-778 KELFGTK
+778 KELFGIR
-785 EGQEISMG
+785 EGQEISIG

>member
-75 EKQTVVGIDDAS
+75 EKQTVVGLDDAS

-96 NIRLATFALAIAS
+96 NIRLATFALAVAS

-151 LVSQSLPQAILDD
+151 LVSQSLPQAILED

-179 DNNQISLGLWG
+179 DMPLGFWG
-190 EGTCNEYQSESDL
+190 EGTCNDYEDPSGLSEGD
-203 EVGQLLPSVIGEKTN
+203 QPSVIGSKIN

-224 IALFLIAIGCLIS
+224 IALFLIAIGCLVS

-259 HDRIEKEETVVE
+259 HDMIEKEETVVE
-271 GELDRIQQL
+271 GELDRIQQV
-280 RRDLD
+280 RRDLED
-285 NNEREVITVEQRLE
+285 NEREVRALEQRLE
-299 VVSNTASRINY
+299 EVNNTASRINY

-362 ENDLSSKE
+362 ENDFSSKE

-420 KKPELATVLDSY
+420 KKPELTTVLDSY
-432 EVVKK
+432 GVVKK

-455 LEYSTAQDQGREETA
+455 LEYSTVQDQGREETA
-470 KAETKDT
+470 KAETRDT
-477 VRRIKEL
+477 VRRVKEL

-503 ELKKKVRTLQAL
+503 ELKKKVRTFQAL
-515 ADTAE
+515 ADTTE
-520 KKTEDALEKLDKESK
+520 KKTEDALEKLDEVSE

-548 LEMRD
+548 LEMQD
-553 PREVAEQLD
+553 PREVAKQLD
-562 SVRDLTKDY
+562 SARDLIKDY
-571 KERAKQHA
+571 KERSKQHA
-579 DDAKKERV
+579 EDAKKERV
-587 RQKQLRQE
+587 RQKQLSQE

-684 EGANVLASA
+684 EGASALASA

-722 EIAKEALESVIP
+722 ETAKEALESVIP

-778 KELFGTK
+778 KELFGVR

>member
-75 EKQTVVGIDDAS
+75 EKQTVVGLDDAS

-96 NIRLATFALAIAS
+96 NIRLATFALAVAS

-151 LVSQSLPQAILDD
+151 LVSQSLPQAILED

-179 DNNQISLGLWG
+179 DMPLGFWG
-190 EGTCNEYQSESDL
+190 EGTCNDYEDPSGLSEGD
-203 EVGQLLPSVIGEKTN
+203 QPSVIGSKIN

-224 IALFLIAIGCLIS
+224 IALFLIAIGCLVS

-259 HDRIEKEETVVE
+259 HDMIEKEETVVE
-271 GELDRIQQL
+271 GELDRIQQV
-280 RRDLD
+280 RRDLED
-285 NNEREVITVEQRLE
+285 NEREVRALEQRLE
-299 VVSNTASRINY
+299 EVNNTASRINY

-362 ENDLSSKE
+362 ENDFSSKE

-442 LEEKFSLEQDIKK
+442 LEEKFSLEQDINK
-455 LEYSTAQDQGREETA
+455 LEYSTAQDLGREETA
-470 KAETKDT
+470 KAETRDT
-477 VRRIKEL
+477 VRRVKEL

-503 ELKKKVRTLQAL
+503 ELKKKVRTFQAL
-515 ADTAE
+515 ADTTE
-520 KKTEDALEKLDKESK
+520 KKTEDALEKLDEVSE

-548 LEMRD
+548 LEMQD
-553 PREVAEQLD
+553 PREVAKQLD
-562 SVRDLTKDY
+562 SARDLIKDY

-579 DDAKKERV
+579 EDAKKELV

-684 EGANVLASA
+684 EGASALASA

-722 EIAKEALESVIP
+722 ETAKEALESVIP

-778 KELFGTK
+778 KELFGIR

>member
-8 IQKIAAALAICAI
+8 IQKIAAALAVCAI

-35 IEGRSYIHQPDNPDA
+35 IEGRSYIHQPDDPNA
-50 EKEGPYRFEYNYHTT
+50 EKQGPYRFEYTYHTT
-65 EVNYYDGSSS
+65 EVNYYDEGGD
-75 EKQTVVGIDDAS
+75 ERQTVVRIDEAS
-87 NYALNGVMQ
+87 NFALNGVMQ
-96 NIRLATFALAIAS
+96 NIRLATFALAVAS

-123 DRQKLSEILR
+123 DRQKLSGILR

-138 AGASLLLGIVILG
+138 ASASLLLGIVILG

-179 DNNQISLGLWG
+179 DMSLGFWG
-190 EGTCNEYQSESDL
+190 EGACNDYEDPSGLSEG
-203 EVGQLLPSVIGEKTN
+203 EEPSVIGSKIN

-224 IALFLIAIGCLIS
+224 IALFLIAIGCLVS
-237 GGGTFYIIREIEK
+237 GGGTFYIIHEIEK

-259 HDRIEKEETVVE
+259 HERIEKKETVVK

-280 RRDLD
+280 HRDLD
-285 NNEREVITVEQRLE
+285 ENEKEMRAVEQRLE
-299 VVSNTASRINY
+299 EVSSAASRINY

-317 GELERISSMA
+317 RELERISSMA

-383 EEDMHLSDRMTR
+383 EEDMQLSDRMTR

-420 KKPELATVLDSY
+420 QKPELTSVLDSY

-442 LEEKFSLEQDIKK
+442 LEEKFLLEQDIGK
-455 LEYSTAQDQGREETA
+455 LEYSTSQDQGREETA
-470 KAETKDT
+470 KAEKKDM
-477 VRRIKEL
+477 VRRVKEL
-484 STEIKQMKATNTS
+484 STEIKQMKVTNTS
-497 NRKESG
+497 NRKESR

-520 KKTEDALEKLDKESK
+520 KKMEDALEKLDKESK

-548 LEMRD
+548 LEMQD

-579 DDAKKERV
+579 EDAKKERV

-635 RKLESEKDRRRE
+635 RKLESEKNRRRE
-647 LAGQLEFLSESL
+647 LAGQLEFLSDSL

-684 EGANVLASA
+684 EGASALASA

-703 EKKLD
+703 EKKLND
-708 EVRKMSVTD
+708 VRKMSVTD

-722 EIAKEALESVIP
+722 ETAKEALESVIP
-734 TSKIGSSLVVKNLIK
+734 TSKIGSSLIVKNLIK

-766 ARGVL
+766 AKGVL

-793 NTKFKILE
+793 NIKFKILE

>member
-8 IQKIAAALAICAI
+8 IQKIAAALAVCAI

-35 IEGRSYIHQPDNPDA
+35 IEGRSYIHHPVSGA
-50 EKEGPYRFEYNYHTT
+50 EKEGPYNFEYNYHTT

-96 NIRLATFALAIAS
+96 NIRLATFALAVAS

-171 ESYIGCVG
+171 ESYIGCIG
-179 DNNQISLGLWG
+179 DKSLGFWG
-190 EGTCNEYQSESDL
+190 EGTCNDYEDPSGLSEG
-203 EVGQLLPSVIGEKTN
+203 ELPSVIGSKIN
-218 IKWHPG
+218 IKWQPG
-224 IALFLIAIGCLIS
+224 IALFLIAIGCLVS
-237 GGGTFYIIREIEK
+237 GGGTFYIIHKIEK

-259 HDRIEKEETVVE
+259 HEKIVKEETVVE

-327 ETVGALNN
+327 ETVAALNN

-420 KKPELATVLDSY
+420 KKPELTTVLDSY
-432 EVVKK
+432 GVVKK

-470 KAETKDT
+470 KAETRDT
-477 VRRIKEL
+477 VRRVKEL

-515 ADTAE
+515 ADTTE
-520 KKTEDALEKLDKESK
+520 KKTEDALEKLDKVSE
-535 KSKELETKIEALR
+535 KSKELETKIDALR
-548 LEMRD
+548 LEMQD
-553 PREVAEQLD
+553 PREVAKQLD
-562 SVRDLTKDY
+562 SARDLIKDY
-571 KERAKQHA
+571 KERAKQHTE
-579 DDAKKERV
+579 DAKKELV

-684 EGANVLASA
+684 EGASALASA

-722 EIAKEALESVIP
+722 ETAKEALESVIP

-778 KELFGTK
+778 KELFGTR

>member
-96 NIRLATFALAIAS
+96 NIRLATFALAVAS

-151 LVSQSLPQAILDD
+151 LVSQSLPQAILED

-179 DNNQISLGLWG
+179 DMPLGFWG
-190 EGTCNEYQSESDL
+190 EGTCNDYEDPSGLSEGD
-203 EVGQLLPSVIGEKTN
+203 QPSVIGSKIN

-224 IALFLIAIGCLIS
+224 IALFLIAIGCLVS

-259 HDRIEKEETVVE
+259 HDMIEKEETVVE
-271 GELDRIQQL
+271 GELDRIQQV
-280 RRDLD
+280 RRDLED
-285 NNEREVITVEQRLE
+285 NEREVRALEQRLE
-299 VVSNTASRINY
+299 EVNNTASRINY

-362 ENDLSSKE
+362 ENDFSSKE

-420 KKPELATVLDSY
+420 KKPELTTVLDSY
-432 EVVKK
+432 GVVKK

-455 LEYSTAQDQGREETA
+455 LEYSTVQDQGREETA
-470 KAETKDT
+470 KAETRDT
-477 VRRIKEL
+477 VRRVKEL

-503 ELKKKVRTLQAL
+503 ELKKKVRTFQAL
-515 ADTAE
+515 ADTTE
-520 KKTEDALEKLDKESK
+520 KKTEDALEKLDEVSE

-548 LEMRD
+548 LEMQD
-553 PREVAEQLD
+553 PREVAKQLD
-562 SVRDLTKDY
+562 SARDLIKDY
-571 KERAKQHA
+571 KERSKQHA
-579 DDAKKERV
+579 EDAKKERV
-587 RQKQLRQE
+587 RQKQLSQE

-684 EGANVLASA
+684 EGASALASA
-693 EQMTRENQDL
+693 EQMTRENQVL

-722 EIAKEALESVIP
+722 ETAKEALESVIP

-778 KELFGTK
+778 KELFGIR

>member
-96 NIRLATFALAIAS
+96 NIRLATFALAVAS

-151 LVSQSLPQAILDD
+151 LVSQALPQAILED

-179 DNNQISLGLWG
+179 DMPLGFWG
-190 EGTCNEYQSESDL
+190 EGTCNDYEDPSGLSEG
-203 EVGQLLPSVIGEKTN
+203 EQPSVIGSKIN

-224 IALFLIAIGCLIS
+224 IALFLIAIGCLVS

-259 HDRIEKEETVVE
+259 HDMIEKEETVVE
-271 GELDRIQQL
+271 GELDRIQQV
-280 RRDLD
+280 RRDLED
-285 NNEREVITVEQRLE
+285 NEREVRALEQRLE
-299 VVSNTASRINY
+299 EVNNTASRINY

-362 ENDLSSKE
+362 ENDFSSKE

-420 KKPELATVLDSY
+420 KKPELTTVLDSY
-432 EVVKK
+432 GVVKK

-442 LEEKFSLEQDIKK
+442 LEEKFSLEQDINK
-455 LEYSTAQDQGREETA
+455 LEYSTAQDLGREETA
-470 KAETKDT
+470 KAETRDT
-477 VRRIKEL
+477 VRRVKEL

-503 ELKKKVRTLQAL
+503 ELKKKVRTFQAL
-515 ADTAE
+515 ADTTE
-520 KKTEDALEKLDKESK
+520 KKTEDALEKLDKVSE
-535 KSKELETKIEALR
+535 KSKELETKIDALR
-548 LEMRD
+548 LEMQD
-553 PREVAEQLD
+553 PREVAKQLD
-562 SVRDLTKDY
+562 SARDLIKDY
-571 KERAKQHA
+571 KERSKQHA
-579 DDAKKERV
+579 EDAKKERV
-587 RQKQLRQE
+587 RQKQLSQE

-684 EGANVLASA
+684 EGASALASA

-722 EIAKEALESVIP
+722 ETAKEALESVIP

-778 KELFGTK
+778 KELFGIR

>member
-1 MIDRLEN
+1 MIDRLDN

-35 IEGRSYIHQPDNPDA
+35 IEGRSYIHQPDDPDA
-50 EKEGPYRFEYNYHTT
+50 EKQGPYRFEYTYHTT
-65 EVNYYDGSSS
+65 EVNYYDGGSD
-75 EKQTVVGIDDAS
+75 EKQTVVRIDEAS

-138 AGASLLLGIVILG
+138 AGASMLLGIVILG

-179 DNNQISLGLWG
+179 SMSLGFWG
-190 EGTCNEYQSESDL
+190 EGTCTEYQDPSGLL
-203 EVGQLLPSVIGEKTN
+203 EGELPSVTGSKIN
-218 IKWHPG
+218 IQWQPG
-224 IALFLIAIGCLIS
+224 IALFLIAIGCLAS

-285 NNEREVITVEQRLE
+285 NNERKVRTIEQRLE
-299 VVSNTASRINY
+299 EVSNTASRINY

-362 ENDLSSKE
+362 ENDFSSKE

-383 EEDMHLSDRMTR
+383 EEDMQLSDRMTR

-470 KAETKDT
+470 KAEIKDT

-484 STEIKQMKATNTS
+484 STEIKHMKATNTS

-579 DDAKKERV
+579 EDAKKERV

-659 KENLSEAQLSEKIE
+659 KENLSEDQLSEKIE
-673 GIKTEAILAKD
+673 GIKTEAIRAKD

-717 DSKAA
+717 DSRAA
-722 EIAKEALESVIP
+722 ETAKEALESVIP

-778 KELFGTK
+778 KELFGTR
-785 EGQEISMG
+785 EGQEILMG

>member
-96 NIRLATFALAIAS
+96 NIRLATFALSVAS

-179 DNNQISLGLWG
+179 DMPLGFWG
-190 EGTCNEYQSESDL
+190 EGTCNDYEDPSGLSEG
-203 EVGQLLPSVIGEKTN
+203 EQPSVIGSKIN

-224 IALFLIAIGCLIS
+224 IALFLIAIGCLVS

-259 HDRIEKEETVVE
+259 HDMIEKEETVVE
-271 GELDRIQQL
+271 GELDRIQQV
-280 RRDLD
+280 RRDLED
-285 NNEREVITVEQRLE
+285 NEREVRALEQRLE
-299 VVSNTASRINY
+299 EVNNTASRINY

-327 ETVGALNN
+327 ETVAALNN

-370 RLESEIEQMRQKH
+370 RLDSEIEQMRQKH

-420 KKPELATVLDSY
+420 KKPELTTVLDSY
-432 EVVKK
+432 GVVKK

-442 LEEKFSLEQDIKK
+442 LEEKFSLEQDINK
-455 LEYSTAQDQGREETA
+455 LEYSTAQDLGREETA
-470 KAETKDT
+470 KAETRDT
-477 VRRIKEL
+477 VRRVKEL

-515 ADTAE
+515 ADTTE
-520 KKTEDALEKLDKESK
+520 KKTEDALEKLDKASE
-535 KSKELETKIEALR
+535 KSKELEIKIDALR
-548 LEMRD
+548 LEMQD
-553 PREVAEQLD
+553 PREVAKQLD
-562 SVRDLTKDY
+562 SARDLIKDY

-579 DDAKKERV
+579 EDAKKELV

-684 EGANVLASA
+684 EGASALASA

-722 EIAKEALESVIP
+722 ETAKEALESVIP

-766 ARGVL
+766 TRGVL

-778 KELFGTK
+778 KELFGIR
-785 EGQEISMG
+785 EGQEISIG

>member
-8 IQKIAAALAICAI
+8 IQKIAAALAVCAI
-21 LAVMNVYGLGLWFE
+21 LAVVNVYGLGLWFE
-35 IEGRSYIHQPDNPDA
+35 IQGQAYTHQPDNPDA
-50 EKEGPYRFEYNYHTT
+50 GSQGPYRFEYTYHTT
-65 EVNYYDGSSS
+65 EVNYYDEGSI
-75 EKQTVVGIDDAS
+75 ERQNVVGIDEAS

-96 NIRLATFALAIAS
+96 NIRLATFALAVAS

-151 LVSQSLPQAILDD
+151 LVSQALPQAILDD

-171 ESYIGCVG
+171 ESYIGCIG
-179 DNNQISLGLWG
+179 DMSLGFWG
-190 EGTCNEYQSESDL
+190 EGTCNDYEDPSGLSEG
-203 EVGQLLPSVIGEKTN
+203 EQPSVIGSKIN

-224 IALFLIAIGCLIS
+224 IALFLIAIGCLVS

-259 HDRIEKEETVVE
+259 HERIEKEKPVIE

-280 RRDLD
+280 RRDFD
-285 NNEREVITVEQRLE
+285 KNESEVKAIEQRLE

-327 ETVGALNN
+327 ETVGTLNN

-420 KKPELATVLDSY
+420 KKPELTSVLDSY
-432 EVVKK
+432 DVVKK
-437 AYDQV
+437 AFDQV

-470 KAETKDT
+470 KAETRDT
-477 VRRIKEL
+477 VRRVKEL

-548 LEMRD
+548 LEMQD
-553 PREVAEQLD
+553 PREVAMQLD
-562 SVRDLTKDY
+562 SARDLIKDY

-579 DDAKKERV
+579 EDAKKERV

-617 ARNKKELDKATA
+617 ARNKKELDKATT

-673 GIKTEAILAKD
+673 GIKTEASLAKD
-684 EGANVLASA
+684 EGASALATT

-722 EIAKEALESVIP
+722 EVAKEALETVIP

-778 KELFGTK
+778 KELFGIR

>member
-8 IQKIAAALAICAI
+8 IQKIAAALAVCAI

-35 IEGRSYIHQPDNPDA
+35 IEGRSYIHHPVLGA
-50 EKEGPYRFEYNYHTT
+50 EKEGPYNFEYNYHTT
-65 EVNYYDGSSS
+65 EVKYYDGGSS
-75 EKQTVVGIDDAS
+75 EKVGIDDAS

-164 DSSLASD
+164 DRSLASD

-285 NNEREVITVEQRLE
+285 NNERKVRTIEQRLE
-299 VVSNTASRINY
+299 EVSNTASRINY

-362 ENDLSSKE
+362 QNDFSSKE

-383 EEDMHLSDRMTR
+383 EEDMQLSDRMTR

-470 KAETKDT
+470 KAETRDT

-484 STEIKQMKATNTS
+484 STEIKHMKATNTS

-571 KERAKQHA
+571 KDRAKQHA
-579 DDAKKERV
+579 EDAKKERV
-587 RQKQLRQE
+587 RQKQMRQE

-606 SDVRNKLNTQL
+606 SDVSNKLNTQL

-673 GIKTEAILAKD
+673 GIKTEANHAKE
-684 EGANVLASA
+684 EGTNVLARA

-717 DSKAA
+717 DSRAA
-722 EIAKEALESVIP
+722 ETAKEALESVIP

-766 ARGVL
+766 ARGIL

-778 KELFGTK
+778 KELFGTR
-785 EGQEISMG
+785 EGQEILMG

>member
-96 NIRLATFALAIAS
+96 NIRLATFALSVAS

-179 DNNQISLGLWG
+179 DMPLGFWG
-190 EGTCNEYQSESDL
+190 EGTCNDYEDPSGLSEG
-203 EVGQLLPSVIGEKTN
+203 ELPSVIGSKIN
-218 IKWHPG
+218 IKWQPG
-224 IALFLIAIGCLIS
+224 IALFLIAIGCLVS
-237 GGGTFYIIREIEK
+237 GGGTFYIIHKIEK

-259 HDRIEKEETVVE
+259 HEKIVKEETVVE
-271 GELDRIQQL
+271 GELDRIQQV
-280 RRDLD
+280 RRDLED
-285 NNEREVITVEQRLE
+285 NEREVRALEQRLE
-299 VVSNTASRINY
+299 EVNNTASRINY

-327 ETVGALNN
+327 ETVAALNN

-370 RLESEIEQMRQKH
+370 RLDSEIEQMRQKH

-420 KKPELATVLDSY
+420 KKPELTTVLDSY
-432 EVVKK
+432 GVVKK

-442 LEEKFSLEQDIKK
+442 LEEKFSLEQDINK
-455 LEYSTAQDQGREETA
+455 LEYSTAQDLGREETA
-470 KAETKDT
+470 KAETRDT
-477 VRRIKEL
+477 VRRVKEL

-515 ADTAE
+515 ADTTE
-520 KKTEDALEKLDKESK
+520 KKTEDALEKLDEVSE

-548 LEMRD
+548 LEMQD
-553 PREVAEQLD
+553 PREVAKQLD
-562 SVRDLTKDY
+562 SARDLIKDY

-579 DDAKKERV
+579 EDAKKELV
-587 RQKQLRQE
+587 RQKQLRQD

-684 EGANVLASA
+684 EGASALASA

-722 EIAKEALESVIP
+722 ETAKEALESVIP

-766 ARGVL
+766 TRGVL

-778 KELFGTK
+778 KELFGIR
-785 EGQEISMG
+785 EGQEISIG

>member
-96 NIRLATFALAIAS
+96 NIRLATFALSVAS

-179 DNNQISLGLWG
+179 DMPLGFWG
-190 EGTCNEYQSESDL
+190 EGTCNDYEDPSGLSEG
-203 EVGQLLPSVIGEKTN
+203 ELPSVIGSKIN
-218 IKWHPG
+218 IKWQPG
-224 IALFLIAIGCLIS
+224 IALFLIAIGCLVS
-237 GGGTFYIIREIEK
+237 GGGTFYIIHKIEK

-259 HDRIEKEETVVE
+259 HEKIVKEETVVE
-271 GELDRIQQL
+271 GELDRIQQV
-280 RRDLD
+280 RRDLED
-285 NNEREVITVEQRLE
+285 NEREVRALEQRLE
-299 VVSNTASRINY
+299 EVNNTASRINY

-327 ETVGALNN
+327 ETVAALNN

-370 RLESEIEQMRQKH
+370 RLDSEIEQMRQKH

-420 KKPELATVLDSY
+420 KKPELTTVLDSY
-432 EVVKK
+432 GVVKK

-442 LEEKFSLEQDIKK
+442 LEEKFSLEQDINK
-455 LEYSTAQDQGREETA
+455 LEYSTAQDLGREETA
-470 KAETKDT
+470 KAETRDT
-477 VRRIKEL
+477 VRRVKEL

-515 ADTAE
+515 ADTTE
-520 KKTEDALEKLDKESK
+520 KKTEDALEKLDKASE
-535 KSKELETKIEALR
+535 KSKELEIKIDALR
-548 LEMRD
+548 LEMQD
-553 PREVAEQLD
+553 PREVAKQLD
-562 SVRDLTKDY
+562 SARDLIKDY

-579 DDAKKERV
+579 EDAKKELV

-684 EGANVLASA
+684 EGASALASA

-722 EIAKEALESVIP
+722 ETAKEALESVIP

-766 ARGVL
+766 TRGVL

-778 KELFGTK
+778 KELFGIR
-785 EGQEISMG
+785 EGQEISIG